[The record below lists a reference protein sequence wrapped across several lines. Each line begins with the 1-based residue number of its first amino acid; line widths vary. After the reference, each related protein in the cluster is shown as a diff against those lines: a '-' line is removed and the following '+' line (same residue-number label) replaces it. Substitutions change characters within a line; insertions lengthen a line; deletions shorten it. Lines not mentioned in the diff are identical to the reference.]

1 MPLPLQPPPEPLAQV
16 APQALPELP
25 LLPGSDPA
33 ILATYRWTLAHSS
46 TLQDVVRRLAKADRK
61 ARFRL
66 VPGFEERYDFL
77 IVPTQEEYEID
88 IRVPILGWTRC
99 EDALEPWIASALFLA
114 VEIVEKE
121 RYRDRK
127 ATRELAFLKG
137 SIQASFTF
145 QRKVREELQAADPE
159 RLKNLREGS
168 GIYVSRFA
176 PSIFGARQRRA
187 LPAGIQAP
195 AEFAPG
201 GKTAGM
207 PAAALVALVDRPIT
221 LPPLPK
227 DAPDGRERF
236 KAVHEQVGQA
246 LEDLKQGLI
255 ALYQRPEAGMA
266 LPADLSVP
274 RELAVEGTDLLQV
287 LADAEYRQLEQT
299 FVDTWRGW
307 QAAMVEQARLQAGK
321 PPAARVPG
329 SAAFENG
336 WQAARQV
343 LREPSRRFGAGYRL
357 DPALLGWKEMEEA
370 RQSAA
375 YLEEI
380 DERPGARPMPMVR
393 EEVEG
398 YRRQEDAVFGA
409 QLRMAVAKQ
418 LLPVLSGAWTPM
430 VDHLNRAA
438 LRVMNW
444 EKASP
449 DPADPMM
456 EILRIHTRIALL
468 ERFRRAFWMGDLVW
482 ADTASAQPHPRPRP
496 LNQARA
502 DQPKG

>member
-1 MPLPLQPPPEPLAQV
+1 MPLSLQLPPEPPALA
-16 APQALPELP
+16 APQALSELP

-46 TLQDVVRRLAKADRK
+46 TLQEVVRRLAKADRK

-66 VPGFEERYDFL
+66 VPGFEERYDIL
-77 IVPTQEEYEID
+77 VVPTQEEYEID

-99 EDALEPWIASALFLA
+99 EDALEPWIASSLFLA

-121 RYRDRK
+121 RYRHRK
-127 ATRELAFLKG
+127 VAREVAFLKG

-159 RLKNLREGS
+159 RLKNLRDGS
-168 GIYVSRFA
+168 GIYLSRFA

-187 LPAGIQAP
+187 LPAGIPAP
-195 AEFAPG
+195 AEFARG
-201 GKTAGM
+201 GKKADM
-207 PAAALVALVDRPIT
+207 PAAALVTLVDRPIT
-221 LPPLPK
+221 LPSLPK

-255 ALYQRPEAGMA
+255 ALYQKPEAGMA

-274 RELAVEGTDLLQV
+274 RELAAEGTDLLQV

-299 FVDTWRGW
+299 FVDTWKGW
-307 QAAMVEQARLQAGK
+307 QAAVAEQARLQAGK
-321 PPAARVPG
+321 ASEARAPG

-343 LREPSRRFGAGYRL
+343 LREPSRRFGPGYRL
-357 DPALLGWKEMEEA
+357 DPTLMKWKEVEEA
-370 RQSAA
+370 RRSAA

-380 DERPGARPMPMVR
+380 DEMPGARPMPMDSD
-393 EEVEG
+393 EVEG
-398 YRRQEDAVFGA
+398 YRRQEDAIFEI
-409 QLRMAVAKQ
+409 QLGMAVAKQ
-418 LLPVLSGAWTPM
+418 LLPVLSGAWAPM

-449 DPADPMM
+449 DPPDPMM
-456 EILRIHTRIALL
+456 EALRVHTRIALL
-468 ERFRRAFWMGDLVW
+468 ERFRRAFWMSDLVW
-482 ADTASAQPHPRPRP
+482 AHAASAQPHPRPRP
-496 LNQARA
+496 LNQPRA
-502 DQPKG
+502 DQPTG